1 MKTISLLLLALATL
15 LLPGCGSLNP
25 SVTDNL
31 PRFRDSKSADLVV
44 IYYAEKSIFIT
55 KPDTRE
61 NGFLPLLSR
70 ENVSEYLVRPEIGR
84 GLGVIIIGQ
93 MTTDAEQTAL
103 MDDWQTQLSQR
114 GFRRIVCLRAGAS
127 DERID
132 GLPILRDSAIA
143 SRADEA
149 APAQTVAAITSAP

>member
-1 MKTISLLLLALATL
+1 MKKLSLLLLLAFVALTFT
-15 LLPGCGSLNP
+15 GCAPLNP

-31 PRFRDSKSADLVV
+31 PRFHESKSADLVV

-70 ENVSEYLVRPEIGR
+70 ENVSEYLGRPEIGR
-84 GLGVIIIGQ
+84 DLGVVIIGQ
-93 MTTDAEQTAL
+93 MTSVAEQATL
-103 MDDWQTQLSQR
+103 MDNWQVELTQR
-114 GFRRIVCLRAGAS
+114 GFHRIVCLRAGAS

-132 GLPILRDSAIA
+132 GLPVLRDSVVTTPSATTT
-143 SRADEA
+143 
-149 APAQTVAAITSAP
+149 TVAAVGSVGQ